1 MDMRKN
7 ITRFWSEVDDEKN
20 RRILDAYFHNFIFLY
35 YLRFQRRLF
44 FSRSEYLLSYL
55 FCLHRLLKNYING

>member
-20 RRILDAYFHNFIFLY
+20 RRILDAYFHNFIFIL
-35 YLRFQRRLF
+35 LALSAPII

>member
-1 MDMRKN
+1 MKRTAEFWMRIS
-7 ITRFWSEVDDEKN
+7 ITLFF
-20 RRILDAYFHNFIFLY
+20 ILLALSAPII
-35 YLRFQRRLF
+35 